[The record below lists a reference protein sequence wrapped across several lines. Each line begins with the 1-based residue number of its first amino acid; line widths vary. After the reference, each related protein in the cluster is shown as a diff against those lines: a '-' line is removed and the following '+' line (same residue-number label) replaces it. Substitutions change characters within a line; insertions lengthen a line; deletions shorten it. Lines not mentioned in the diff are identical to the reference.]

1 MAGVTEE
8 AGKATNSFINALGG
22 QPVLLVQSLI
32 IAGVVFILYAQ
43 GSKSFV
49 EREQLLKSIFD
60 SQQSVRE
67 ILSKC
72 IVPGNQRGGLLLPP
86 EIKLPLPPLQR
97 PAATDD
103 PPKPPSQDPT

>member
-1 MAGVTEE
+1 MAGAAEE
-8 AGKATNSFINALGG
+8 AGKATSSFINALGG

-43 GSKSFV
+43 GSRSFT

-72 IVPGNQRGGLLLPP
+72 VVPERRSEKPFD
-86 EIKLPLPPLQR
+86 PLV
-97 PAATDD
+97 D
-103 PPKPPSQDPT
+103 PPKPHRGELTDPPKAQDPT